1 MASDVVNSPSR
12 SLASSSSDL
21 AAPDSEASLP
31 AELRSERER
40 NFAKLMELY
49 EDKDTNVW
57 SSQINDKFFKLWRT
71 TPPGHTVHM
80 QKMRVTMRASLQ
92 SVLDTT
98 VDYERRTRWDT
109 NLYDFRVLH

>member
-1 MASDVVNSPSR
+1 MVSDAVNSPSR

-21 AAPDSEASLP
+21 QQPDSEASLP

-49 EDKDTNVW
+49 EDKDTYVW

>member
-1 MASDVVNSPSR
+1 MVYSPSH

-21 AAPDSEASLP
+21 TAAKHQPDSEASLP
-31 AELRSERER
+31 TELRSERER

-49 EDKDTNVW
+49 EDRDSNVW

-80 QKMRVTMRASLQ
+80 
-92 SVLDTT
+92 
-98 VDYERRTRWDT
+98 
-109 NLYDFRVLH
+109 